1 MSFSIFPNG
10 KIQKSNKRQL
20 YGSKC
25 FFNIGRKLMY
35 WLKNFSD
42 KQFILQEIVQ
52 QQPVGGNKLLS
63 EPFGYF
69 GIQRA

>member
-25 FFNIGRKLMY
+25 FFNIGR
-35 WLKNFSD
+35 